1 MYLKSVEGAG
11 GIGFF
16 RIELLLG
23 GSGLVGVVSCWLV
36 FIFYNKTMKIKQ
48 EEKYLK
54 DHSSRFME

>member
-1 MYLKSVEGAG
+1 VEGAG

-23 GSGLVGVVSCWLV
+23 GSGLAGVVSWLV
-36 FIFYNKTMKIKQ
+36 FISYNKIMKIKQ

-54 DHSSRFME
+54 DHFSRFME

>member
-23 GSGLVGVVSCWLV
+23 GSGLAGVVSWLV
-36 FIFYNKTMKIKQ
+36 FISYNKIMKIKQ

-54 DHSSRFME
+54 AQSNRFME

>member
-1 MYLKSVEGAG
+1 MYLKSVDGAG

-23 GSGLVGVVSCWLV
+23 GRGLGGVVSWLL
-36 FIFYNKTMKIKQ
+36 FISYNKIMKIKL

-54 DHSSRFME
+54 DQSNRFME

>member
-1 MYLKSVEGAG
+1 VDGTG

-23 GSGLVGVVSCWLV
+23 GRGLAGVVSWLL
-36 FIFYNKTMKIKQ
+36 FISYNKIMKIKQ

-54 DHSSRFME
+54 QQSNRFME